1 MLAGFL
7 LVDSKCTIGYNS
19 GIVSKK
25 EIEMDYNKHLEI
37 VTNWGMYHNI
47 QGGMLET
54 LQAMQAC
61 GADELHRDERRAV
74 RDLMVGFQQLLAP
87 VDQ

>member
-1 MLAGFL
+1 
-7 LVDSKCTIGYNS
+7 
-19 GIVSKK
+19 
-25 EIEMDYNKHLEI
+25 MDYTKHLEI

-61 GADELHRDERRAV
+61 GSDELHRDERLALREL
-74 RDLMVGFQQLLAP
+74 RVGFQKLLAP
-87 VDQ
+87 A

>member
-1 MLAGFL
+1 
-7 LVDSKCTIGYNS
+7 
-19 GIVSKK
+19 
-25 EIEMDYNKHLEI
+25 MDYTKQLEI

-61 GADELHRDERRAV
+61 GSDELHRDERQALRS
-74 RDLMVGFQQLLAP
+74 
-87 VDQ
+87 

>member
-1 MLAGFL
+1 
-7 LVDSKCTIGYNS
+7 
-19 GIVSKK
+19 
-25 EIEMDYNKHLEI
+25 MDYTKQLEI

-61 GADELHRDERRAV
+61 GSDELHRDERQALRS
-74 RDLMVGFQQLLAP
+74 LMDGFQQLFAR
-87 VDQ
+87 VQNG